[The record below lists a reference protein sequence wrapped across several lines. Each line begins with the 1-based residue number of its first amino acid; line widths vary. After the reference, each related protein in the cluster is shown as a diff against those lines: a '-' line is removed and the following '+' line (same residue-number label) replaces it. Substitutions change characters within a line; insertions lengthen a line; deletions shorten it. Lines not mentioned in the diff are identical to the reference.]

1 MEKLFEIPIEEPI
14 NENSH
19 QIAENLT
26 QEAKN
31 VDELHIWTDCDREGE
46 AIGYEIVEHVWQ
58 TNPNVLVKRAKFS
71 AITA

>member
-46 AIGYEIVEHVWQ
+46 AIGYEIVEHV
-58 TNPNVLVKRAKFS
+58 
-71 AITA
+71 